1 MTDSKRI
8 YNQSIS
14 SYGSTNEIRSNS
26 SDQESN
32 DDTKKQQESA
42 YSIQAIWSDEEDV
55 NDEDRIDPSPNPF
68 LDDEEVTKYY
78 TALYEQSDYE
88 CRHVFEPQLLW
99 TVAEEKRIVSKLDGK
114 IALFS
119 CILFA
124 ALEICRLNIRQAL
137 SDDFLDDLN
146 LTTNDYNM
154 GCTIFLVGFLLGEI
168 PSSVLS
174 KVVGVD
180 RFVPFQIIAW
190 SIVGMS
196 QCFITGR
203 KTFFLCRGLS
213 SIFMSGL
220 IPELVTAMSSYY
232 KSNELSVRLS
242 WFWTT
247 LSCIEIFAS
256 IVSPLILKLRG
267 TFGWE
272 GWRFLFLIFNFS
284 SFIIGLCSYC
294 MLAPSPIETKSR
306 FYPQGWFNNRE
317 VSIIV
322 NRVLR
327 DDPSKGD
334 MNHRQ
339 SIEVKPLIRALL
351 DYDLWPI
358 YILGFIAFIPK
369 STIGSYLN
377 IIMRNFGWSS
387 SQINYFAIPHF
398 ILHIYFLLE
407 TTKISERFN
416 QKALVA
422 LLSPMFQLPLVLLLN
437 FWNGAMV
444 NAWGT
449 WAICTLIV
457 GGPYI
462 HAINVAWVSRNSGS
476 IKTRAV
482 ASAMYNITVQLGSVV
497 SANIYRQDDAPLYH
511 RGNQQLLYLS
521 LSVVPIILLVKAYY
535 IWRNHTKRAHWQ
547 SMTPE
552 EQSWYLNHTTDQGN
566 KRLDFMFDS

>member
-1 MTDSKRI
+1 
-8 YNQSIS
+8 
-14 SYGSTNEIRSNS
+14 
-26 SDQESN
+26 
-32 DDTKKQQESA
+32 
-42 YSIQAIWSDEEDV
+42 
-55 NDEDRIDPSPNPF
+55 
-68 LDDEEVTKYY
+68 
-78 TALYEQSDYE
+78 
-88 CRHVFEPQLLW
+88 
-99 TVAEEKRIVSKLDGK
+99 
-114 IALFS
+114 
-119 CILFA
+119 
-124 ALEICRLNIRQAL
+124 
-137 SDDFLDDLN
+137 
-146 LTTNDYNM
+146 
-154 GCTIFLVGFLLGEI
+154 
-168 PSSVLS
+168 
-174 KVVGVD
+174 
-180 RFVPFQIIAW
+180 
-190 SIVGMS
+190 
-196 QCFITGR
+196 
-203 KTFFLCRGLS
+203 
-213 SIFMSGL
+213 
-220 IPELVTAMSSYY
+220 
-232 KSNELSVRLS
+232 
-242 WFWTT
+242 
-247 LSCIEIFAS
+247 
-256 IVSPLILKLRG
+256 
-267 TFGWE
+267 
-272 GWRFLFLIFNFS
+272 
-284 SFIIGLCSYC
+284 